1 MQIINII
8 GRKRRKREEQESSL
22 TNILESVYREES
34 AESDSVSSGWVR
46 DLVTEMMSYNETE
59 DPEPGPH
66 TDSCLARTWRC
77 VSGSVED
84 LLHHLD
90 SDTSVVTV
98 IQSVLARLVFHGTN
112 TSMWTSA
119 MRIPKVRPQDLT
131 CSDLT

>member
-8 GRKRRKREEQESSL
+8 GRKRRKREDQDFSL

-59 DPEPGPH
+59 DLEPGPGSD

-90 SDTSVVTV
+90 SDLSVVTV

-119 MRIPKVRPQDLT
+119 MRIPKVRPRT
-131 CSDLT
+131 